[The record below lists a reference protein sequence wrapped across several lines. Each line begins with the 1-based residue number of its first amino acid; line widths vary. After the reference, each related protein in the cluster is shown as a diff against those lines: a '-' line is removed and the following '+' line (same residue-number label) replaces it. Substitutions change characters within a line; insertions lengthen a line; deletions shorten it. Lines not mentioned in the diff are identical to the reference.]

1 MTHAF
6 VFGKFLPFHQGHAA
20 LIDFARRHC
29 DYLTVLVC
37 ASNHETLPGTLRAQ
51 WIQDTYAHCPEVSV
65 QVLDYREEELPN
77 TSVSSEA
84 VAHVWADTFREVV
97 PGVSLVVTSEPY
109 GALVAARM
117 GIRHLDFDRVRA
129 QVPVSATAIRQGMRA
144 QWSYLPAAVQS
155 YYRRTVAILGTESTG
170 KTTLT
175 EQLAAHFGAS
185 FVTEAGRD
193 LISDSTSFNRAD
205 LLLVA
210 DEHARRIAAA
220 RTTAGPLLLLDTD
233 IHITQ
238 SYAQLTQGA
247 YLPVPAETYVRNRA
261 DLYLYLLPDVPFV
274 QDGTRLPAAERL
286 HLDEIHRQTLSDFG
300 IEYKEIGGDW
310 PARFQQAVALIEEM
324 LRAAGTL

>member
-37 ASNHETLPGTLRAQ
+37 ASNHETLPGALRAQ
-51 WIQDTYAHCPEVSV
+51 WIQATYAHCPEVSV
-65 QVLDYREEELPN
+65 QVLNYREEELPN

-84 VAHVWADTFREVV
+84 VAHVWADYFRQVV
-97 PGVSLVVTSEPY
+97 PDVSLVVTSEPY

-117 GIRHLDFDRVRA
+117 GIRHLDFDRARA
-129 QVPVSATAIRQGMRA
+129 QVPVSATAIRQDVRA
-144 QWSYLPAAVQS
+144 RWSYLPAAVQP

-175 EQLAAHFGAS
+175 EQLATHFGAD
-185 FVTEAGRD
+185 FVAEAGRD
-193 LISDSTSFNRAD
+193 LISDSTSFSRTD
-205 LLLVA
+205 LLRVA
-210 DEHARRIAAA
+210 DEHARRIVAA
-220 RTTAGPLLLLDTD
+220 RATAGPLLLLDTD

-238 SYAQLTQGA
+238 SYAQLTEGA
-247 YLPVPAETYVRNRA
+247 YLPVPAETYARNRA

-286 HLDEIHRQTLSDFG
+286 HLDAVHRQTLADFG
-300 IEYKEIGGDW
+300 IEYKEISGDW
-310 PARFQQAVALIEEM
+310 PERFRQAVTLIEKM

>member
-1 MTHAF
+1 MTNAL
-6 VFGKFLPFHQGHAA
+6 VFGKFLPFHQGHVA

-37 ASNHETLPGTLRAQ
+37 ASNHETLPGALRAQ
-51 WIQDTYAHCPEVSV
+51 WIEDTYAHCPEVSV
-65 QVLDYREEELPN
+65 QLLDYREEELPN
-77 TSVSSEA
+77 TSVSSEV

-117 GIRHLDFDRVRA
+117 GIRHLDFDRARA
-129 QVPVSATAIRQGMRA
+129 QVPVSATAIRQGVRA

-185 FVTEAGRD
+185 FVAEAGRD
-193 LISDSTSFNRAD
+193 LISDSTSFSRTD

-220 RTTAGPLLLLDTD
+220 RAAAGPLLLLDTD

-238 SYAQLTQGA
+238 SYAQLTQGS
-247 YLPVPAETYVRNRA
+247 YLPVPAETYSLNHA

-286 HLDEIHRQTLSDFG
+286 HLDAIHRQTLADFG
-300 IEYKEIGGDW
+300 IEHKEIGGDW